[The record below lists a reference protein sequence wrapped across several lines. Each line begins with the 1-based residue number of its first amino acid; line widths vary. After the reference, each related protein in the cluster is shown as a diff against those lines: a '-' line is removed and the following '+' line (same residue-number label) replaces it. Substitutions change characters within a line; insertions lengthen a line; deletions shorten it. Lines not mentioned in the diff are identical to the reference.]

1 MNEFEKEKEHLNEVS
16 SIIKRLLQ
24 EQRIKI
30 EKLKMI
36 RDSLSYEDM
45 KRGDALHVNTIM
57 NGYQDEVTRLEKS
70 QPSPY
75 FGNFD
80 FKFDENNETKS
91 VYIGKFNVMDED
103 KIYVTDWRT
112 PICSLYYDGNIGN
125 VSYQAPSGI
134 VNGELLSKK
143 QIIIEKGELKDVID
157 TTTVTSDELLK
168 PYLNS
173 GIDNNMKT
181 IIASIQKEQN
191 DIIRMKDTNIIVQ
204 GVAGSGK
211 TSVALHR
218 IAYLLYAQNGKLKS
232 DNFLVIG
239 PNKYFLKYISTV
251 LPDLA
256 TTTVNEKTI
265 LEVMNDYLDTNLEL
279 DDNLEKD
286 SNKGMEQQVHIS
298 EFKGSMNYLNL
309 INNFLKNYIENDI
322 VKEDF
327 KILDKVIFTKEE
339 IRENLLNNA
348 GNTINFDKTIKYYKK
363 LFKDNKRLYYYRL
376 NKEYEDIYTRIP
388 IGDPSRTIYIEKSN
402 ELKREVETN
411 GEKALNKYL
420 KNIVKNTQQLYL
432 DFIDSLDESKTGLTN
447 EELLKLKN
455 STSKSLKKKKV
466 LFEDIAPLMYINSQL
481 TSKKYPYT
489 NIIIDEA
496 QDYSELT
503 FYTLKSIFNNCKFNI
518 YGDIAQGI
526 KSYRGIKSWAPVINK
541 VFDGNCNYYEL
552 NRSYRS
558 TLEITNV
565 ANNILNHLN
574 LTEANPVIRTGERV
588 EFEEKHNSSKI
599 IEKINDWISKGYTI
613 ISVICKDDIEALKV
627 CEELREQGIDI
638 KYFNKN
644 SDQYA
649 NGVISLSVETA
660 KGLEFDCTIVHGA
673 SPDQYNINNEVD
685 MKLLYVA
692 LTRGLHEEMV
702 LYNKELVDPLKKE
715 LGKVKTLKM

>member
-1 MNEFEKEKEHLNEVS
+1 MKEFEKEKEHLTEVLDV
-16 SIIKRLLQ
+16 IKRLLQ
-24 EQRIKI
+24 ENKIKL

-80 FKFDENNETKS
+80 FKFGENNETKS

-143 QIIIEKGELKDVID
+143 QIIIENGELKDVID

-496 QDYSELT
+496 QDYSEFT

-526 KSYRGIKSWAPVINK
+526 KSYRGIKSWTPVINK

-599 IEKINDWISKGYTI
+599 IKKINDWISKGYTI